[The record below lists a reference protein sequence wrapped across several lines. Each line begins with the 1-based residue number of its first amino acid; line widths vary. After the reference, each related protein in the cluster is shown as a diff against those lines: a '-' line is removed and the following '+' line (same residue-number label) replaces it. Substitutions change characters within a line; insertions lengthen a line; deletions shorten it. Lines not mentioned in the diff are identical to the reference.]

1 MNNEIKNKIIEKSL
15 SLGFQKIG
23 FADANFYESDKNNLF
38 SWIEKNYNA
47 DMDWISK
54 RKEERANILKYFPE
68 AKTVISFAYNYF
80 TGRGS
85 SEISD
90 EYKFSNYAWGDDYH
104 IIIKKYLFE
113 IAEYIQSLSK
123 NLKYRVCVD
132 TSPIMERNWAVRAG
146 IGWIGKNTHLITKD
160 YGSWLFLGEII
171 INKKI
176 PPTGFFEQDYC
187 GTCTA
192 CLDSCPTDALKEPY
206 ILDSNKCIS
215 YLTIEHRG
223 DIPDEQKDSLENWI
237 YGCDICQ
244 EVCPWNIKF
253 ETMSNDLHFYP
264 RDAIKSK
271 KKIKDWDD
279 VDKKTYNE
287 IFRKSAAKRTK
298 YEGLKRNIKL
308 VK

>member
-38 SWIEKNYNA
+38 SWIEKKYNA

-215 YLTIEHRG
+215 YLTIEHKG

-264 RDAIKSK
+264 RDTIKSK

>member
-38 SWIEKNYNA
+38 SWIEKKYNA

-113 IAEYIQSLSK
+113 IVEYIQSFSK

-215 YLTIEHRG
+215 YLTIEHKG

-264 RDAIKSK
+264 RDTIKSK

>member
-23 FADANFYESDKNNLF
+23 FSDANFYESDKNNLF
-38 SWIEKNYNA
+38 SWIEKKYNA

-68 AKTVISFAYNYF
+68 AKTVISFGYNYF

-113 IAEYIQSLSK
+113 IAEYIESLFK

-215 YLTIEHRG
+215 YLTIEHKG

-264 RDAIKSK
+264 RDTIKSK

>member
-1 MNNEIKNKIIEKSL
+1 MNNSIKNKIIEKSNL
-15 SLGFQKIG
+15 LGFQKIG
-23 FADANFYESDKNNLF
+23 FADADFYESDKENLY
-38 SWIEKNYNA
+38 SWIDKKYNA
-47 DMDWISK
+47 DMEWINK
-54 RKEERANILKYFPE
+54 RKEERANVLKYFPE

-85 SEISD
+85 TEISN

-104 IIIKKYLFE
+104 IVIKKYLFE
-113 IAEYIQSLSK
+113 IAEYIQSFDK

-132 TSPIMERNWAVRAG
+132 TSPLMERNWAVRSG
-146 IGWIGKNTHLITKD
+146 IGWIGKNTNLITKD

-171 INKKI
+171 IDKKI
-176 PPTGFFEQDYC
+176 KATGFFEQDFC

-223 DIPDEQKDSLENWI
+223 DIPEQQKDNLENWI

-244 EVCPWNIKF
+244 EVCPWNIRF

-264 RDAIKSK
+264 RESIKNK
-271 KKIKDWDD
+271 KKIKDWDKID
-279 VDKKTYNE
+279 QETYND

>member
-38 SWIEKNYNA
+38 SWIEKKYNA

-113 IAEYIQSLSK
+113 IVEYIQSLSK

-215 YLTIEHRG
+215 YLTIEHKG
-223 DIPDEQKDSLENWI
+223 DIPDEQKDNLENWI

-264 RDAIKSK
+264 RDTIKSK

>member
-23 FADANFYESDKNNLF
+23 FSDANFYESDKNNLF
-38 SWIEKNYNA
+38 SWIEKKYNA
-47 DMDWISK
+47 DMNWISK

-68 AKTVISFAYNYF
+68 AKTVISFGYNYF

-113 IAEYIQSLSK
+113 IAEYIESLFK

-215 YLTIEHRG
+215 YLTIEHKG

-264 RDAIKSK
+264 RDTIKSK

>member
-1 MNNEIKNKIIEKSL
+1 MNDSIKNKIIEKSTL
-15 SLGFQKIG
+15 LGFQKVG
-23 FADANFYESDKNNLF
+23 FADADFYESDKKNLY
-38 SWIEKNYNA
+38 SWIDNKYNA
-47 DMDWISK
+47 DMEWINK
-54 RKEERANILKYFPE
+54 RKEERANVLKYFPE

-85 SEISD
+85 KEISN

-104 IIIKKYLFE
+104 IVIKKYLFE
-113 IAEYIQSLSK
+113 IAEYIQSFDED
-123 NLKYRVCVD
+123 LKYRVCVD
-132 TSPIMERNWAVRAG
+132 TSPLMERNWAVRSG
-146 IGWIGKNTHLITKD
+146 IGWIGKNTNLITKD
-160 YGSWLFLGEII
+160 FGSWLFLGEII
-171 INKKI
+171 IDKKI
-176 PPTGFFEQDYC
+176 KPTGFFEKDYC

-206 ILDSNKCIS
+206 LLDSNKCIS

-223 DIPDEQKDSLENWI
+223 EIPEKQKDSLQNWI

-244 EVCPWNIKF
+244 EVCPWNIRF

-264 RDAIKSK
+264 REDIKNK
-271 KKIKDWDD
+271 KKIKDWDQ
-279 VDKKTYNE
+279 VDQETYND